1 MQKWDYLR
9 LDVLEADPAELDDIK
24 TARINYLREISGIR
38 TYLDLHNYI
47 KQLGSEG
54 WELVS
59 ERSSAARQSLYYFKR
74 PIE

>member
-9 LDVLEADPAELDDIK
+9 LDVLEKDPAELDDIK
-24 TARINYLREISGIR
+24 AVLVNYLREISGIR

-54 WELVS
+54 WEMVS
-59 ERSSAARQSLYYFKR
+59 ERSSAERHSFYYFKR